1 MEPNSFDRE
10 AFRAAVRAAAQPR
23 LSGVTLPG
31 IGHCFVRPLTAG
43 DWVDSHSARATLKAQ
58 GVEITPRLRMAI
70 GLAQN
75 LCGPSGESLFSVSSM
90 EDLEMLANLPVDS
103 VSEALSKAA
112 DFQAQPETPD
122 PNV

>member
-23 LSGVTLPG
+23 LAGVTLPG

-43 DWVDSHSARATLKAQ
+43 DWVDSHSARARLEAD
-58 GVEITPRLRMAI
+58 GVPVTPRLRMAI

-75 LCGPSGESLFSVSSM
+75 LCGPSGEALFDVMSLDDLQTLAALPADAVADALGKAREL
-90 EDLEMLANLPVDS
+90 ED
-103 VSEALSKAA
+103 
-112 DFQAQPETPD
+112 TPGTPS
-122 PNV
+122 PNA